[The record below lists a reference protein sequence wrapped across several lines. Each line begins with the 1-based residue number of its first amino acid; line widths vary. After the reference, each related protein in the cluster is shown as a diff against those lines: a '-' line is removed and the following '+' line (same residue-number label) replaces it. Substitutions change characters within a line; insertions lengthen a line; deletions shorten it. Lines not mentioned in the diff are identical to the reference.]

1 MEFNMATTATSR
13 LEELRQ
19 SLPEPAKDLK
29 LNLQS
34 VLQPGALT
42 AAQALGCALTSA
54 YFLRHEAL
62 AAAVLEEAKAAGV
75 DEKVIDDAKAA
86 AAIMAMNT
94 VYYRTR
100 HLLGKDSYTQKPA
113 RLRMN
118 RMMQPASGKVD
129 FELFSMSAAALAGCE
144 ICIQTHEASLLK
156 HGASE
161 DAVLD
166 SVRIAA
172 VISGVAAGLGL

>member
-1 MEFNMATTATSR
+1 MTSTATTS
-13 LEELRQ
+13 LEDLRQ

-42 AAQALGCALTSA
+42 AAQAYGCALTSA

-62 AAAVLEEAKAAGV
+62 AAAVLRAAQEAGV
-75 DEKVIDDAKAA
+75 DEKTIDDAQAA

-100 HLLGKDSYTQKPA
+100 HLLKKEVYTQKPA

-118 RMMQPASGKVD
+118 RMVNPASSKLD
-129 FELFSMSAAALAGCE
+129 FELFSMSAAAIAGCE
-144 ICIQTHEASLLK
+144 VCIQTHEASLLK

-172 VISGVAAGLGL
+172 VVSGVAAGLGL